1 MIALM
6 LIVIW
11 VIMVVFLIT
20 VVGNSTADTVATRL
34 AQQVETTIG
43 TLVVAVA
50 AFYFGSWSVESAVSA
65 LAAGQRLPPVIEHVD
80 PSKGDLGTDSP
91 LTITGRNFRSPTVK
105 LVSAANNKEIV
116 SKGNPLSNDTT
127 VNCTMTLGSVTD
139 TDMIGDWA
147 LLVVNDDGQKHQ
159 LEKAFEITRP
169 AAAP

>member
-1 MIALM
+1 LF
-6 LIVIW
+6 
-11 VIMVVFLIT
+11 FLIKEAYFYAASLLVT
-20 VVGNSTADTVATRL
+20 SRCAFRG
-34 AQQVETTIG
+34 IG

-50 AFYFGSWSVESAVSA
+50 AFYFGSRSVESAVSA

-80 PSKGDLGTDSP
+80 PSKGDLGTDRP

-127 VNCTMTLGSVTD
+127 INCTMTLGSVTD

-159 LEKAFEITRP
+159 LEKAFEITKP
-169 AAAP
+169 ATNQA